1 MTGPS
6 AMSFAWWEQ
15 PGFLHRVVCDLVN
28 SELTALRRRPLLL
41 PLPWSNERHLIRDLG
56 ADSLELMTLATSL
69 SELLHIHESG
79 IEDYLLA
86 RLEIQDWVSVAYTSL
101 RQHGD
106 GITFST
112 SGSSG
117 SPKRCQHSLSLL
129 HQEIDVLRAL
139 FSGRRRILSAVP
151 AHHIYGFLFTVLLP
165 QALGIASEKVID
177 VRGSSP
183 GALVSALQPGDLV
196 IGHPDYWQNVARL
209 AGALPND
216 VVGVTSGAPC
226 PDAVALDMRVAG
238 LSKLVQI
245 FGSSETAGI
254 GWRDDETAPYT
265 CFAYWRAQD
274 DGAALARRMP
284 DGATARFALQDHLTW
299 QDEKHFRPTGRR
311 DQVVQVGGINV
322 YPARA
327 AEVIAQHPAVQ
338 DVVVRLMRAD
348 EGNRLKAFVVP
359 RAGYE
364 DDLMLAET
372 LAEWASAGL
381 NAAERPATY
390 TFGAALPRQSNG
402 KPADWII

>member
-1 MTGPS
+1 MTGQS
-6 AMSFAWWEQ
+6 ASPTCWWEQ
-15 PGFLHRVVCDLVN
+15 PGVLHRVVCDLLN
-28 SELTALRRRPLLL
+28 AELTTMRRRPLLHT
-41 PLPWSNERHLIRDLG
+41 LPWPNELHLIRDLG
-56 ADSLELMTLATSL
+56 ADSLELLSLATSL
-69 SELLHIHESG
+69 SELLHIHRSG

-101 RQHGD
+101 RQHSAD
-106 GITFST
+106 ITFST

-117 SPKRCQHSLSLL
+117 TPKRCEHSLASLQ
-129 HQEIDVLRAL
+129 QEISELSVL
-139 FSGRRRILSAVP
+139 FDGRRRVLSAVP

-165 QALGIASEKVID
+165 QALSIKAEQIID
-177 VRGSSP
+177 VRTSSP
-183 GALVSALQPGDLV
+183 GALLSAMQPGDLV
-196 IGHPDYWQNVARL
+196 IGHPDYWQNLARL
-209 AGALPND
+209 ARALPDN

-226 PDAVALDMRVAG
+226 PNAVAIDMRAAG
-238 LSKLVQI
+238 LNKLVQI

-265 CFAYWRAQD
+265 CFAYWQAQD

-284 DGATARFALQDHLTW
+284 DGATARFTLQDHLTW
-299 QDEKHFRPTGRR
+299 QDENHFRPAGRR

-322 YPARA
+322 FPARA
-327 AEVIAQHPAVQ
+327 AKVIAQHPAVQ

-381 NAAERPATY
+381 SAAERPATY